1 MIGFG
6 KGKATLSLNK
16 GKSTLLKISVVIPC
30 HNGEKYLSQAIESV
44 LAQTHRNL
52 ELLVV
57 DDGSTDGSAAIMA
70 RYASLDKRARVV
82 SQENR
87 GVAGAGNR
95 CLREARCDWVARL
108 DADDVFL
115 PDKLG
120 RQIRCLRDNP
130 NVKVLGTAGQYI
142 DQRGRIL
149 AEAGM
154 TGPFDEKDLQPYR
167 DGKRPL
173 YFIHSSV
180 LMHRKT
186 ILDAGGYRVGF
197 AQAEDTDLWSRLV
210 QGGHLL
216 LKIPESLVQCRIHG
230 QSISI
235 ARARENRFYES
246 WALRCMAARSR
257 GEAEP
262 SFGEF
267 VDWLDERPWFSRV
280 NARRVLTGE
289 MVYQKAALAY
299 AGERRME
306 SLFYLLVSMAIHPHH
321 VIPRVY
327 LRKIRPVVNKRLK
340 IKAESIRP
348 RPDRVNDELCAK
360 SIKFSLPVPGLNWT
374 LRAGKKSETF

>member
-1 MIGFG
+1 M
-6 KGKATLSLNK
+6 NV
-16 GKSTLLKISVVIPC
+16 SVVIPC

-44 LAQTHRNL
+44 LAQTHGDL
-52 ELLVV
+52 EILLV

-70 RYASLDKRARVV
+70 RYASLDKRVRVI

-95 CLREARCDWVARL
+95 CLIEARCDWVARL

-115 PDKLG
+115 PDKLE
-120 RQIRCLRDNP
+120 RQIRCLRDHP
-130 NVKVLGTAGQYI
+130 DVKVLGAAGQYI

-154 TGPFDEKDLQPYR
+154 TGPFDEKDLQQYR
-167 DGKRPL
+167 DGNRPL

-186 ILDAGGYRVGF
+186 ALDAGGYRVGF
-197 AQAEDTDLWSRLV
+197 AQAEDTDLWSRLA

-230 QSISI
+230 KSISI
-235 ARARENRFYES
+235 ARARENRLYES
-246 WALRCMAARSR
+246 WALRCMAARCR

-267 VDWLDERPWFSRV
+267 VDWLDDRPWLSRV
-280 NARRVLTGE
+280 NALRILTGE
-289 MVYQKAALAY
+289 MIYQKAALAY

-327 LRKIRPVVNKRLK
+327 LRKIRPVMNERLK
-340 IKAESIRP
+340 IKADRMRP
-348 RPDRVNDELCAK
+348 QPDTVNDDLCAQ
-360 SIKFSLPVPGLNWT
+360 SINSSLPVPGLNWT
-374 LRAGKKSETF
+374 LEAGKKLETS